1 MTKYVNLKTDWAF
14 KKLMGQ
20 EPQMRSFLNSLLSEE
35 YGEIKSLTF
44 ENVEVP
50 SDRNGGRGVIF
61 DLLCTTEKN
70 DKILVEMQNYSQ
82 LFFKTRANYYL
93 YALMS
98 KVINRGD
105 EWSRMREDIPHLI
118 GIFFLNRRFGDE
130 RKAIVETEEF
140 DRIDKV
146 PFWDRMRKYFIILEN
161 FEFDKIERPS
171 NKDCWLEVIKNLGE
185 RMYKISPSVYEKA
198 DPALLEL
205 IERAQ
210 VCNFTDEE
218 LARYE
223 AGLKALEDRV
233 DFKEML
239 EEGIAR
245 GRAEGRVEG
254 KAEGLAEGMEKGK
267 AEGLAEGIIK
277 GIVKGKAE
285 GIAEGLA
292 KGIKENQL
300 STALKMLKLGM
311 SIEEISEITGLR
323 KEEMSNL

>member
-61 DLLCTTEKN
+61 DLLCTTENN

-118 GIFFLNRRFGDE
+118 GIFFLNRRFGNE

-223 AGLKALEDRV
+223 AGLKALEDHV
-233 DFKEML
+233 DFKELL
-239 EEGIAR
+239 EEGVAR
-245 GRAEGRVEG
+245 GRAEGLAEGMEKGKAEGLTEGMIKGKAEG

-267 AEGLAEGIIK
+267 AEGLAQGIR
-277 GIVKGKAE
+277 
-285 GIAEGLA
+285 
-292 KGIKENQL
+292 ENQL

-311 SIEEISEITGLR
+311 TIEEITEITGLT
-323 KEEMSNL
+323 KEEIGNL

>member
-98 KVINRGD
+98 KVISRGD

-118 GIFFLNRRFGDE
+118 GVFFLNRRFGNE

-171 NKDCWLEVIKNLGE
+171 SKDCWLEVIKNLGE

-210 VCNFTDEE
+210 VCNFTDDE

-223 AGLKALEDRV
+223 AGLKALEDHV
-233 DFKEML
+233 DFKELL
-239 EEGIAR
+239 EEGVAR
-245 GRAEGRVEG
+245 GRAEG

-267 AEGLAEGIIK
+267 ASNSR
-277 GIVKGKAE
+277 KGKPF
-285 GIAEGLA
+285 
-292 KGIKENQL
+292 
-300 STALKMLKLGM
+300 
-311 SIEEISEITGLR
+311 
-323 KEEMSNL
+323 

>member
-98 KVINRGD
+98 KVISRGD

-171 NKDCWLEVIKNLGE
+171 SKDCWLEVIKNLGE

-210 VCNFTDEE
+210 VCNFTDDE

-223 AGLKALEDRV
+223 AG
-233 DFKEML
+233 
-239 EEGIAR
+239 
-245 GRAEGRVEG
+245 
-254 KAEGLAEGMEKGK
+254 
-267 AEGLAEGIIK
+267 
-277 GIVKGKAE
+277 
-285 GIAEGLA
+285 
-292 KGIKENQL
+292 
-300 STALKMLKLGM
+300 
-311 SIEEISEITGLR
+311 
-323 KEEMSNL
+323 

>member
-98 KVINRGD
+98 KVISRGD

-118 GIFFLNRRFGDE
+118 GIFFLNRRFGNE

-171 NKDCWLEVIKNLGE
+171 SKDCWLEVIKNLGE

-210 VCNFTDEE
+210 VCNFTDDE

-223 AGLKALEDRV
+223 AGLKALEDHV
-233 DFKEML
+233 DFKELL
-239 EEGIAR
+239 EEGVAR
-245 GRAEGRVEG
+245 GR
-254 KAEGLAEGMEKGK
+254 AEGLAEGMEKGIAKGK
-267 AEGLAEGIIK
+267 AEGLAEGL
-277 GIVKGKAE
+277 AE
-285 GIAEGLA
+285 GIAKGKVEGLSEGMI
-292 KGIKENQL
+292 KGIKETQL
-300 STALKMLKLGM
+300 STARKMLKLGM
-311 SIEEISEITGLR
+311 SIEEISEITGLT
-323 KEEMSNL
+323 KEEVDNL

>member
-35 YGEIKSLTF
+35 YGEIRSLTF

-61 DLLCTTEKN
+61 DLLCTTENN

-118 GIFFLNRRFGDE
+118 GVFFLNRRFGDE
-130 RKAIVETEEF
+130 HKAIVETEEF

-223 AGLKALEDRV
+223 VGLKALEDRV

-245 GRAEGRVEG
+245 GRAEG
-254 KAEGLAEGMEKGK
+254 KAEGLVEGMEKGK
-267 AEGLAEGIIK
+267 AEGLAEGK
-277 GIVKGKAE
+277 AEGKAE
-285 GIAEGLA
+285 GLAEGLA
-292 KGIKENQL
+292 KGIRENQL
-300 STALKMLKLGM
+300 STARKMQKLGM
-311 SIEEISEITGLR
+311 GIEEISEITGLT
-323 KEEMSNL
+323 KDEIDNL